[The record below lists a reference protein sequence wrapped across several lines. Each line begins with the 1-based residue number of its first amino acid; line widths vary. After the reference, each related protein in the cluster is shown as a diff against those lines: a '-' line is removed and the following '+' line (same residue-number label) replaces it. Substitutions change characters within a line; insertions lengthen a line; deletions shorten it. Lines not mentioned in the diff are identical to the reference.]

1 MTKPKMIPIATWAA
15 SRYDP
20 VPSNWVLR
28 RWCRDGEIYPPP
40 ERVGKEWRVLETAR
54 RLTSD
59 TPARVGLLEQMGA
72 T

>member
-1 MTKPKMIPIATWAA
+1 MIPIATWAA

-20 VPSNWVLR
+20 VPSDWVLR

-40 ERVGKEWRVLETAR
+40 ERVGKEWRVLETAK
-54 RLTSD
+54 RLTGDAPPRLS
-59 TPARVGLLEQMGA
+59 LIEQMDA